1 MLRRLL
7 ASESEAEAEAEAEA
21 DQPMLRE
28 RSTEPHRLAA
38 EVVEGAE
45 VEEEAPPRHVAE
57 RSSEASV
64 PATSLAE
71 VAEVAEVAEA
81 VAAPAASVSM
91 AQQEQALR
99 EDELL
104 RAALGL
110 PSRNEPAAEAPQP
123 SAAAT
128 APPPRS
134 RRARRTGEEPP
145 PVALMRAGNGNAQV
159 DPLADSPNWSEHLR
173 LPPPEPAA
181 ALPQAAGT
189 STSTASLVP
198 ASSSPAMPAWV
209 EGNRWLR
216 CFVPQ
221 PPATHC

>member
-1 MLRRLL
+1 MLVCSPGRRT
-7 ASESEAEAEAEAEA
+7 ACGPQAGC
-21 DQPMLRE
+21 R
-28 RSTEPHRLAA
+28 PHRPGP
-38 EVVEGAE
+38 ECN
-45 VEEEAPPRHVAE
+45 
-57 RSSEASV
+57 
-64 PATSLAE
+64 T
-71 VAEVAEVAEA
+71 
-81 VAAPAASVSM
+81 AAPAASVSM
-91 AQQEQALR
+91 AQQQQALR

-110 PSRNEPAAEAPQP
+110 PSRNEPAAEVPQP

-145 PVALMRAGNGNAQV
+145 PVALMRTGNGNAQV

-173 LPPPEPAA
+173 LPPPVPAA
-181 ALPQAAGT
+181 AAPQAAST

-198 ASSSPAMPAWV
+198 ASPSPAMMPAWV